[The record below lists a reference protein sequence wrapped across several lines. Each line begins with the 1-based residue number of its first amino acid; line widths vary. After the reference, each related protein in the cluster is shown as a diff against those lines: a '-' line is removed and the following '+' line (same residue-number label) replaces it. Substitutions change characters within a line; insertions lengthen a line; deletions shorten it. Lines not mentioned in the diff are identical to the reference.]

1 MNYFSYEVL
10 AKEKIK
16 SCQDEGLRSQAVYRS
31 SEPRLSVLRGLPK
44 LIPIALGIL
53 IVLGLILR

>member
-16 SCQDEGLRSQAVYRS
+16 DCQDEGLRSQSAYRS
-31 SEPRLSVLRGLPK
+31 GVPRLAIARSLPR
-44 LIPIALGIL
+44 LIPVALGIWIIFEL
-53 IVLGLILR
+53 VMR

>member
-16 SCQDEGLRSQAVYRS
+16 DCQDEGLRSQAAYRS
-31 SEPRLSVLRGLPK
+31 GAQKLGLLPRLPK
-44 LIPIALGIL
+44 LILGLLGIL
-53 IVLGLILR
+53 GILGLLVR